1 MIKFVSSR
9 YSVST
14 NVTTFKSNN
23 YCICSVSYKP
33 IILEMM
39 QEYTTDGTN
48 DSSEELHVVSG
59 QLLTLN
65 DPIEVMDTVVS
76 KNNNITSPLQLIQD
90 VVDDDVNFFD
100 IEQGKQVDNVDNN
113 YDDNKDDDE
122 LIVIKGRSLE
132 MNDQLPDW
140 ASVVDQD
147 SKSNLI
153 TTAINKHITDKTLI
167 DRLNKF
173 SIRLHNAL
181 YSIDNSINLS
191 AKAIVT
197 AKISLLPVPAKAF
210 ILRSSIPIPTSISSP
225 SSSPNSL
232 TSTTSTTTAIHQQ
245 YYDFSFGKKI
255 ASLSMS
261 AGDVRSKSFKD
272 GACPRLN
279 IDLNLSNGETIFNS
293 NLQLYLPQ
301 LLLSYQSGQLL
312 SLPLVNTSSNSI
324 LATIIIELICPQKN
338 STISDNNI
346 INIVYKDKSNH
357 ANSINKNI
365 FIFNSKIIALTG
377 KSLVNI
383 KSEVLDEAKNKYYV
397 DVKLTASGGIS
408 KRIDLKLNP
417 TFRSEYLEF
426 NHDEDNVKNTNNNDH
441 HHPDSLLDMKS
452 INPGLDI
459 LNLSFR
465 RGPYDEDEL
474 GFIQIPII
482 FLQNLDL
489 AGKSS
494 DLLIALIAWKMII
507 NVDQRCMFTSSK
519 FSFIWKL
526 LSIHPILDT
535 ENLQLNDRNEEVD
548 HDDGDGDGGIVDK
561 NIMNST
567 IDVNDSDSRLL
578 PSSQGSVKSI
588 TGQLLCCIEGLFIN
602 RGSNKDST
610 LNSDKGFTFSKGSTI
625 GLEIILWP
633 EGTKTTSLLCIPII
647 LPKENDIEAIV
658 EIKKTFNM
666 LITVALQQVTSV
678 VRTSHS
684 IIYHNINYINYHS
697 FIA

>member
-1 MIKFVSSR
+1 MI
-9 YSVST
+9 
-14 NVTTFKSNN
+14 
-23 YCICSVSYKP
+23 
-33 IILEMM
+33 
-39 QEYTTDGTN
+39 QEHTTDGTN

-59 QLLTLN
+59 QLLTVN
-65 DPIEVMDTVVS
+65 DPIEIMD
-76 KNNNITSPLQLIQD
+76 NITSPLQLIQD
-90 VVDDDVNFFD
+90 EVDDDDDVNFFD
-100 IEQGKQVDNVDNN
+100 VQEGKKVDNVDNN
-113 YDDNKDDDE
+113 YIKDDDE

-140 ASVVDQD
+140 ATVVDQD

-153 TTAINKHITDKTLI
+153 TSAINNHLTDKTLI

-191 AKAIVT
+191 TKAIVT

-210 ILRSSIPIPTSISSP
+210 ILRSSIPTPTSISPS

-232 TSTTSTTTAIHQQ
+232 TSTTTTTTTTAIHQQ

-312 SLPLVNTSSNSI
+312 SLPLVNTSNNSI

-338 STISDNNI
+338 STISDNNL
-346 INIVYKDKSNH
+346 INTTNKDQSNH

-383 KSEVLDEAKNKYYV
+383 KSEVFDEAKNKYYV

-417 TFRSEYLEF
+417 TFRSEDLEF
-426 NHDEDNVKNTNNNDH
+426 NYDEDDLNNNNNNNNNQ
-441 HHPDSLLDMKS
+441 DSLLDMKS

-465 RGPYDEDEL
+465 KGPYDEDEL
-474 GFIQIPII
+474 GFVQIPII

-489 AGKSS
+489 AGKAS
-494 DLLIALIAWKMII
+494 DVLIALIAWKMIV
-507 NVDQRCMFTSSK
+507 NVEQRCMFTLSK

-526 LSIHPILDT
+526 LSIHPIIDT
-535 ENLQLNDRNEEVD
+535 ENLQLNDRNEEVF
-548 HDDGDGDGGIVDK
+548 HDDDDGGGGGGGIVDK
-561 NIMNST
+561 NVMNSI
-567 IDVNDSDSRLL
+567 IDVNDSDNRLL

-588 TGQLLCCIEGLFIN
+588 TGQLLCCIEGLLIN
-602 RGSNKDST
+602 RGLNKDST

-647 LPKENDIEAIV
+647 LSKENDIEAIV
-658 EIKKTFNM
+658 ELKKTFNM
-666 LITVALQQVTSV
+666 LITIALQQVSYV
-678 VRTSHS
+678 VRTFHS
-684 IIYHNINYINYHS
+684 IIYHSIYYINHHS
-697 FIA
+697 IILSLSIM

>member
-1 MIKFVSSR
+1 MI
-9 YSVST
+9 
-14 NVTTFKSNN
+14 
-23 YCICSVSYKP
+23 
-33 IILEMM
+33 
-39 QEYTTDGTN
+39 QEHTTDDTN

-59 QLLTLN
+59 QLLTVN
-65 DPIEVMDTVVS
+65 DPIEIMD
-76 KNNNITSPLQLIQD
+76 NITSPLQLIQD
-90 VVDDDVNFFD
+90 EVDDDDVNFFD
-100 IEQGKQVDNVDNN
+100 VEEGKKVDNVDNN
-113 YDDNKDDDE
+113 YDDNKVDDE

-132 MNDQLPDW
+132 MNNDHLPDW
-140 ASVVDQD
+140 ATVVDQD

-153 TTAINKHITDKTLI
+153 TSAINNHITDKSLI

-191 AKAIVT
+191 TKAIVT

-210 ILRSSIPIPTSISSP
+210 ILRSSIPTPTSISSP
-225 SSSPNSL
+225 SSSPNS
-232 TSTTSTTTAIHQQ
+232 TTTTTALHQQ

-279 IDLNLSNGETIFNS
+279 IDLNLSNGESIFSS

-338 STISDNNI
+338 STISDNNL
-346 INIVYKDKSNH
+346 INITNKDKSNH
-357 ANSINKNI
+357 ANSINNNI

-383 KSEVLDEAKNKYYV
+383 KSEVLDEAKNKYYI

-417 TFRSEYLEF
+417 TFRSEDLEF
-426 NHDEDNVKNTNNNDH
+426 NHDEDVNLNNTNNNH
-441 HHPDSLLDMKS
+441 HHQDSLLDMKS

-465 RGPYDEDEL
+465 KGPYDEDEL

-489 AGKSS
+489 AGKKAS
-494 DLLIALIAWKMII
+494 DVLIALIAWKMII

-526 LSIHPILDT
+526 LSIHPIIDT
-535 ENLQLNDRNEEVD
+535 ENLQLNDRNEEVF
-548 HDDGDGDGGIVDK
+548 HDNDDVDGGGIVDK
-561 NIMNST
+561 IVMNST
-567 IDVNDSDSRLL
+567 IDVNDSDNRLL

-588 TGQLLCCIEGLFIN
+588 TGQLLCCIEGLLIN

-610 LNSDKGFTFSKGSTI
+610 FNSDKGFTFSKGSTI

-658 EIKKTFNM
+658 ELKKTFNM
-666 LITVALQQVTSV
+666 LITVALQQVSYV
-678 VRTSHS
+678 VRTFHS
-684 IIYHNINYINYHS
+684 IIYHSIYYNNHHSIILSLFIMYIIY
-697 FIA
+697 FTDI

>member
-1 MIKFVSSR
+1 
-9 YSVST
+9 
-14 NVTTFKSNN
+14 
-23 YCICSVSYKP
+23 
-33 IILEMM
+33 MM

-48 DSSEELHVVSG
+48 DSNEELHVVSG
-59 QLLTLN
+59 QLLTFN
-65 DPIEVMDTVVS
+65 DPIEIMDTVVL
-76 KNNNITSPLQLIQD
+76 KNNDNITSSLQLIQD
-90 VVDDDVNFFD
+90 EFDDDVNFFD
-100 IEQGKQVDNVDNN
+100 TEERKQTDNVDN

-132 MNDQLPDW
+132 MNDQLPHW
-140 ASVVDQD
+140 VSVVDQD

-153 TTAINKHITDKTLI
+153 TSAINNHITDNNII

-197 AKISLLPVPAKAF
+197 AKISLLPVPAKTF
-210 ILRSSIPIPTSISSP
+210 ILRSSIPTPASISSP

-232 TSTTSTTTAIHQQ
+232 TSTTTITAINQQ

-255 ASLSMS
+255 VSLSMS

-338 STISDNNI
+338 SIISNNNI
-346 INIVYKDKSNH
+346 INIINKDKSNH
-357 ANSINKNI
+357 TNNSINKNI

-383 KSEVLDEAKNKYYV
+383 KSEVLDEAKNKYFV
-397 DVKLTASGGIS
+397 DIKLTASGGIS

-417 TFRSEYLEF
+417 TFRSEDLEF
-426 NHDEDNVKNTNNNDH
+426 NHDEDNVKNTNNNNDH
-441 HHPDSLLDMKS
+441 HHHHDSLLDMKS
-452 INPGLDI
+452 INPDLDI

-465 RGPYDEDEL
+465 KGPYDEDEL

-489 AGKSS
+489 AGKAS
-494 DLLIALIAWKMII
+494 DVLIALIAWKMII

-548 HDDGDGDGGIVDK
+548 HDDDDDDSNGGGSGIVDK
-561 NIMNST
+561 NVINSA
-567 IDVNDSDSRLL
+567 IDVKDSDYRLL

-610 LNSDKGFTFSKGSTI
+610 LNSDKGFSFSKGSTI

-658 EIKKTFNM
+658 ELKKTFNM

-678 VRTSHS
+678 VSTSHS
-684 IIYHNINYINYHS
+684 IIYLSIYYINYHS
-697 FIA
+697 FMYIINFTDS

>member
-1 MIKFVSSR
+1 
-9 YSVST
+9 
-14 NVTTFKSNN
+14 
-23 YCICSVSYKP
+23 
-33 IILEMM
+33 M
-39 QEYTTDGTN
+39 QEHTTDGTN
-48 DSSEELHVVSG
+48 NRSEELHAVSG
-59 QLLTLN
+59 QLLTVN
-65 DPIEVMDTVVS
+65 DPIEIMD
-76 KNNNITSPLQLIQD
+76 NITSPLQLIQD
-90 VVDDDVNFFD
+90 EVDDDDVNFFD
-100 IEQGKQVDNVDNN
+100 IEEGKKVDNVDNN
-113 YDDNKDDDE
+113 YDDIKDDDE

-140 ASVVDQD
+140 ATVVDQD

-153 TTAINKHITDKTLI
+153 TSAINNHIADKTLI

-191 AKAIVT
+191 TKAIVT

-210 ILRSSIPIPTSISSP
+210 ILRSSIPTPTSISSP
-225 SSSPNSL
+225 SSSSPNSL
-232 TSTTSTTTAIHQQ
+232 TSTTTTTTTAIHQQ

-312 SLPLVNTSSNSI
+312 SLPLVNTSNNSI

-338 STISDNNI
+338 STISDNNL
-346 INIVYKDKSNH
+346 INTTNKDQSNH

-383 KSEVLDEAKNKYYV
+383 KSEVLDEAKKKYYV

-408 KRIDLKLNP
+408 KRIDLKLSP
-417 TFRSEYLEF
+417 TFRSEDLEF
-426 NHDEDNVKNTNNNDH
+426 NLDDDNNNTSNNNH
-441 HHPDSLLDMKS
+441 HQDSLLDMKS

-465 RGPYDEDEL
+465 KGPYDEDEL
-474 GFIQIPII
+474 GFVQIPII

-489 AGKSS
+489 AGKAS
-494 DLLIALIAWKMII
+494 DVLIALIAWKMIV
-507 NVDQRCMFTSSK
+507 NVDQRCMFTLSK

-526 LSIHPILDT
+526 LSIHPIIDT
-535 ENLQLNDRNEEVD
+535 ENLQLNDRNEEVFHGD
-548 HDDGDGDGGIVDK
+548 DDDGGGGGGGGIVDK
-561 NIMNST
+561 NVMNSI
-567 IDVNDSDSRLL
+567 IDVNDSDNRLL

-588 TGQLLCCIEGLFIN
+588 TGQLLCCIEGLLIN

-610 LNSDKGFTFSKGSTI
+610 LNSDKGFTYSKGSTI

-658 EIKKTFNM
+658 ELKKTFNM
-666 LITVALQQVTSV
+666 LITIALQQVSSV
-678 VRTSHS
+678 VRTFILLS
-684 IIYHNINYINYHS
+684 IILSSY
-697 FIA
+697 